1 MPLCRRIVLA
11 IPLGG
16 TPRKGDSPAA
26 YARGMMSTADLLDE
40 HPDARVCQTVLRQFG
55 AIAAFSGALSTVRC
69 HEDNVLLRQQVSEP
83 GGGRVLVVDGGGS
96 FRVALLGDMVAGLA
110 AANGWAGLVV
120 NGCVRDVA
128 VLRHL
133 PLGIKALGSNPRPSG
148 KSGAGEIDVPVEFGG
163 ITFRPGAMLASD
175 DDGIVVLDA
184 AAA

>member
-1 MPLCRRIVLA
+1 M
-11 IPLGG
+11 
-16 TPRKGDSPAA
+16 T
-26 YARGMMSTADLLDE
+26 STADLLDE
-40 HPDARVCQTVLRQFG
+40 HPDDALVCQAAFRQFG
-55 AIAAFSGALSTVRC
+55 AIASFSGPISTVRC

-110 AANGWAGLVV
+110 AANGWAGLIV

-133 PLGIKALGSNPRPSG
+133 PVGIKALGSNPRPSG
-148 KSGAGEIDVPVEFGG
+148 KSGLGEIDVPVEFGG
-163 ITFRPGAMLASD
+163 ITFHPGAMLTSD

-184 AAA
+184 VG

>member
-1 MPLCRRIVLA
+1 M
-11 IPLGG
+11 
-16 TPRKGDSPAA
+16 T
-26 YARGMMSTADLLDE
+26 STADLLDE
-40 HPDARVCQTVLRQFG
+40 HAEDALVCETPFRQFG
-55 AIAAFSGALSTVRC
+55 AIGLFSGPVSTVRC
-69 HEDNVLLRQQVSEP
+69 HEDNVLVRQQVSEP

-96 FRVALLGDMVAGLA
+96 LRVALLGDMIAGLA

-120 NGCVRDVA
+120 NGGVRDVA

-163 ITFRPGAMLASD
+163 VTFRPGAVLTSD

-184 AAA
+184 PR